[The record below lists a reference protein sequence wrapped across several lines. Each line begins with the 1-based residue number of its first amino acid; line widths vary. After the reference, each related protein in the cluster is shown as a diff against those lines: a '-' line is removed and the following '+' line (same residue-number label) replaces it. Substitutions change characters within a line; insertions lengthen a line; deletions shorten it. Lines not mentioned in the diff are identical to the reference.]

1 MQIFH
6 NANYNFIRWR
16 WHALAL
22 SALVVAAGVVLIVA
36 QGMPLGIDFSGGTQI
51 IVKFDQPVSLDQVRE
66 ALPGDEVV
74 QQYDDPSQNQ
84 VLIRLQEAGT
94 SEQGQGLEQT
104 SNRVEAD
111 LKQAGL
117 PSFSIEARD
126 LVGPTVG
133 KDLQRR
139 GIYSVLL
146 SLAAITIYIGLRF
159 RFSFAVGAI
168 AATFHDVLVTIAFL
182 IFFKYELS
190 LNIVAAILTITG
202 YSVNDTIVI
211 FDRVR
216 ENLKAMRRESLETVV
231 NTSVNQ
237 TLGRTIIT
245 AGTTFLSVFAL
256 YLFGGEA
263 LEGFAFTMMVGIISG
278 TYSTVFIASS
288 IAIILSHRR
297 GGTPAGAAAA
307 VPPASAPA
315 ASKSKQKKARAAS

>member
-16 WHALAL
+16 WHAIAL
-22 SALVVAAGVVLIVA
+22 SVLVLAAGAVVIVT
-36 QGMPLGIDFSGGTQI
+36 QGMPLGIDFEGGTQL
-51 IVKFDQPVSLDQVRE
+51 IVRFEESVPLDRVRE

-74 QQYDDPSQNQ
+74 QQYDDPSRNE
-84 VLIRLQEAGT
+84 VLIRLQQAGG
-94 SEQGQGLEQT
+94 EEGQGLEQT
-104 SNRVEAD
+104 STMVEEA
-111 LKQAGL
+111 LRQAGL
-117 PSFSIEARD
+117 PKFTVIGRD
-126 LVGPTVG
+126 LVGPTIG
-133 KDLQRR
+133 ADLQRR
-139 GIYSVLL
+139 GIYATLT
-146 SLAAITIYIGLRF
+146 SLVAITIYIGFRF

-168 AATFHDVLVTIAFL
+168 AATFHDVLVTLAFL
-182 IFFKYELS
+182 AFFKYELS

-216 ENLKAMRRESLETVV
+216 ENLRSMRRDSLEQVV
-231 NTSVNQ
+231 NLSVNQ

-245 AGTTFLSVFAL
+245 AGTTFLSVLAL

-307 VPPASAPA
+307 VPPANAPA
-315 ASKSKQKKARAAS
+315 AGKPKQKKARAAS